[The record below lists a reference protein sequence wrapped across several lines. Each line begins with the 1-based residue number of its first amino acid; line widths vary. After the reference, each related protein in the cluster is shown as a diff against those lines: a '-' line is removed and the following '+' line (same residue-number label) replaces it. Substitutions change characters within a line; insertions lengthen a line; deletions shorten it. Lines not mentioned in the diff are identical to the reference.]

1 MKSIG
6 ILWAS
11 SSLSNEG
18 GEWACEEFIVGET
31 VNGVGSRN
39 QVCVGK
45 GGYEG
50 LVAYAHATTPD
61 TTATWGVLGWIEND
75 Q

>member
-1 MKSIG
+1 
-6 ILWAS
+6 
-11 SSLSNEG
+11 
-18 GEWACEEFIVGET
+18 
-31 VNGVGSRN
+31 
-39 QVCVGK
+39 VGK

-61 TTATWGVLGWIEND
+61 MTETWGVLGWIEED